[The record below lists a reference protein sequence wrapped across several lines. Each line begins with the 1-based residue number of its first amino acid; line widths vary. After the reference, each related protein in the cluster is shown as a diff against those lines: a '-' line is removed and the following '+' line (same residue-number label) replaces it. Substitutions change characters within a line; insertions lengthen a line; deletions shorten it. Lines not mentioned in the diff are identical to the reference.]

1 MFVISPCYAPYI
13 LCLWANSVIAP
24 PKGFLTG
31 LPGYTIEKLLKKAER
46 LYEDTEKARNAS
58 TIRYLPALY
67 IAYFVHP
74 AADSLA

>member
-1 MFVISPCYAPYI
+1 MFVISPYYAPYI
-13 LCLWANSVIAP
+13 LRLCANSVIAP
-24 PKGFLTG
+24 SKGFLTG

-46 LYEDTEKARNAS
+46 LYDDTEKARNENTS
-58 TIRYLPALY
+58 RYPPALY